1 MRRVFLIHGW
11 MGSPHGDWLPWLKRE
26 LEKKGFDAFA
36 PHMPEPAKPEIKSWI
51 SQIDGAVGLPDAETY
66 FVGHSVGCQ
75 AVLRYLAATGGEIG
89 GAVLIAPWFSL
100 AAGALETAEDEAI
113 AEPWLKTPID
123 FEKIRE
129 ATGKFTAIFSDNDPW
144 VDWQENSEIVKEK
157 LGAKTV
163 ILHEQGHFSE
173 MVGGVLELPVVLAE
187 ILKIAGRV

>member
-144 VDWQENSEIVKEK
+144 GCDDKAGKK
-157 LGAKTV
+157 LANNLDAKL
-163 ILHEQGHFSE
+163 IIKHDGHFGSE
-173 MVGGVLELPVVLAE
+173 TYNQPYKQFPLLLELV
-187 ILKIAGRV
+187 G